1 MDTTIKIISDIIFSQ
16 WFDQASRV
24 GRSNVEDVVA
34 DVVEADVEN
43 CNFEVPEGG
52 HQIELVIDLAI
63 ILAAAQLLL
72 SAVDFGIRETR
83 YKEEERIELIVKK
96 IQAEKK
102 KELEL
107 SPEKIG
113 AIAAEVVRHLHTL
126 EEASPIDY
134 LNEDI
139 NSPTNNDIPPSMSDR
154 DAIDKE

>member
-1 MDTTIKIISDIIFSQ
+1 MDTTIKLISDIIFSQ

-43 CNFEVPEGG
+43 RNFEVPEGG

-83 YKEEERIELIVKK
+83 YKEEEEERIELIVKK
-96 IQAEKK
+96 IQGEKQ

-107 SPEKIG
+107 SPEKVEE
-113 AIAAEVVRHLHTL
+113 IATEVVRRIHTL
-126 EEASPIDY
+126 EQDSLADGLKEGID
-134 LNEDI
+134 
-139 NSPTNNDIPPSMSDR
+139 SPTNNVDLHQ
-154 DAIDKE
+154 

>member
-1 MDTTIKIISDIIFSQ
+1 MDTTIKLISDIIFSQ

-43 CNFEVPEGG
+43 RNFEVPEGG

-96 IQAEKK
+96 IQGEKQ

-107 SPEKIG
+107 SPEKVEEI
-113 AIAAEVVRHLHTL
+113 AIEVVRRLHTL
-126 EEASPIDY
+126 EQASLADGLKEGIDF
-134 LNEDI
+134 
-139 NSPTNNDIPPSMSDR
+139 PTNNVDLHQ
-154 DAIDKE
+154 